1 LATEHRLFFFLKCAF
16 FLGLVFLAM
25 TWSRQEDATAIPPAR
40 PPNISKGAA
49 SSDNVLSAL
58 SRAATDQVTA
68 AARRRCLER
77 PRDCLGALDL
87 FRNGAAARQSL
98 SR

>member
-1 LATEHRLFFFLKCAF
+1 MEHRVFFLLKCAF

-25 TWSRQEDATAIPPAR
+25 TWSRQEDASAIPRPRPA
-40 PPNISKGAA
+40 NMSKGAP
-49 SSDNVLSAL
+49 SSDNVFSTL
-58 SRAATDQVTA
+58 SRAATDQLTA

-77 PRDCLGALDL
+77 PRDCLDALDVL
-87 FRNGAAARQSL
+87 RSGAAARESS